1 MKGHCSTP
9 SMTRETSALTL
20 PVGDSVPGN
29 WYLAFEITTYFQRY
43 NLSFS
48 SQPVGK
54 VFFRLPSWSQVFP
67 STQLVSHPSVRRSLW
82 DSWSFVSFPWLG
94 CPSPGPLGGIY
105 EASDFH
111 RPQTHMHM
119 QTHTHKHMYSHTYT
133 YYTHAH
139 IPIHIYTTL
148 TCLHA
153 HTNTHM
159 YIQHTN
165 SNTCTQYT
173 SHTRTHINTH
183 KHTHTKTHIH
193 ARMHACTHIHTPQT
207 RTYTNTHM
215 HIYTY
220 KHTYIHKVKKSF
232 ELT

>member
-119 QTHTHKHMYSHTYT
+119 QTHTHIHMYTHMYSHTYT

-139 IPIHIYTTL
+139 IPIHIHTTL

-173 SHTRTHINTH
+173 SHTHILTHTSILTL
-183 KHTHTKTHIH
+183 KHTF
-193 ARMHACTHIHTPQT
+193 MHACMPAHTYTHHNLHIHE
-207 RTYTNTHM
+207 
-215 HIYTY
+215 
-220 KHTYIHKVKKSF
+220 HTYAHIHI
-232 ELT
+232 